1 MTKKNVFT
9 RTFLGETNIHPNF
22 LMNLQTVLDLN
33 TVGTLEL
40 ATARILD

>member
-9 RTFLGETNIHPNF
+9 RRFLGETNMHPKF
-22 LMNLQTVLDLN
+22 LMKLQTVLYIN

-40 ATARILD
+40 AMACILD